1 MEKQWEWRPDA
12 ARNPESEE
20 NAYRVRLMEPGDL
33 PAVVA
38 IDKKHSGRDR
48 SAFLREK
55 FDACIRE
62 PGINTS
68 LIAESDGIPVGC
80 LFGRLFFGEFGIP
93 STRAVL
99 DTIGVHPA
107 FGRKGVG
114 HALIAQYAKNLR
126 GLRVHAIDTLVD
138 WERGELTDFFRAT
151 GFRLS
156 RAIDLQWDTVRYR
169 FTSPVSDIRV
179 HRAQE
184 ADLPLA
190 VAIGAESGMPAQ
202 SNYFARKLAAAQV
215 NPDKNLFVVAVDGKA
230 VKGIMLGSLFRGE
243 FGIEETRGVIDI
255 LAVKEAYQHQGV
267 ASAIIINL
275 LERVRHLNVSKM
287 ETLVRWNNWPLLRFL
302 DYVGFRPSG
311 RVSLEWILD

>member
-1 MEKQWEWRPDA
+1 MEKQGEWVRDEGS
-12 ARNPESEE
+12 NPESGESE
-20 NAYRVRLMEPGDL
+20 YRVRLMAPSDL

-55 FDACIRE
+55 FDACISD

-107 FGRKGVG
+107 FAHKGVG
-114 HALIAQYAKNLR
+114 HALIGQYAKNLR
-126 GLRVHAIDTLVD
+126 GLRVRAIDTLVD
-138 WERGELTDFFRAT
+138 WQRAGLIDFFRSV
-151 GFRLS
+151 GFRPS
-156 RAIDLQWDTVRYR
+156 RSIDLEWDTVRYR
-169 FTSPVSDIRV
+169 FTSPASGIRV

-184 ADLPLA
+184 SDLPLA

-202 SNYFARKLAAAQV
+202 ATYFARKLASAQA
-215 NPDKNLFVVAVDGKA
+215 NPDKNLFVVAVDGK
-230 VKGIMLGSLFRGE
+230 VVQGIMLGSLFRGE
-243 FGIEETRGVIDI
+243 FGIDETRGVIDI
-255 LAVKEAYQHQGV
+255 LAVKEAFQHQGV
-267 ASAIIINL
+267 ASAIVFNL

-287 ETLVRWNNWPLLRFL
+287 ETLVRWNNWPLLRFF
-302 DYVGFRPSG
+302 DYVGFRPST
-311 RVSLEWILD
+311 RLSLEWVLE

>member
-1 MEKQWEWRPDA
+1 METELDWTRETAP
-12 ARNPESEE
+12 NSESGES
-20 NAYRVRLMEPGDL
+20 AYRVRLMVPGDL

-38 IDKKHSGRDR
+38 IDKKHSRRDR

-55 FDACIRE
+55 FDACIRD

-68 LIAESDGIPVGC
+68 LIAESDGIAVGC

-107 FGRKGVG
+107 FGHKGVG
-114 HALIAQYAKNLR
+114 HALIAQYAKNLQ
-126 GLRVHAIDTLVD
+126 GLRVRAIDTLVD
-138 WERGELTDFFRAT
+138 WERGELIEFFRAV
-151 GFRLS
+151 GFKPS
-156 RAIDLQWDTVRYR
+156 RTIDLEWDTDRYR
-169 FTSPVSDIRV
+169 FTAPVSGIRV

-184 ADLPLA
+184 SDLPLA

-202 SNYFARKLAAAQV
+202 AKYFATKLASAQA
-215 NPDKNLFVVAVDGKA
+215 NPDKNLFVVAQEGNV
-230 VKGIMLGSLFRGE
+230 VQGIMLGSLFRGE
-243 FGIEETRGVIDI
+243 FGIDETRGVIDI
-255 LAVKEAYQHQGV
+255 LGVKEAYQHQGV

-287 ETLVRWNNWPLLRFL
+287 ETLVRWNNWPLLRFF
-302 DYVGFRPSG
+302 DYVGFRPST
-311 RVSLEWILD
+311 RLSLEWVLS